1 MPNVASSLLALAL
14 IAVVVIYSVYQ
25 GLLEWPTLLALCVGW
40 LAVSYALAFMGRFR
54 VVRVR
59 EQVRA
64 VTARLVDGMVKT
76 FYSADSRAF
85 VVSAAAIIKARCSG
99 HSIPNVILRTYRSE
113 GVEHL
118 EARWPAS
125 DSSAKTDTVLTFR
138 VDEAFD
144 DRWPDPAV
152 DHAHL
157 PVGDMVD
164 AFVLANLI
172 DDAARG
178 QAPWDAAV
186 ADHDEAHK
194 SIA

>member
-14 IAVVVIYSVYQ
+14 IAVAVIYSVYQ

-54 VVRVR
+54 VVLVR
-59 EQVRA
+59 EQVLA
-64 VTARLVDGMVKT
+64 VTARLVDGTVKT
-76 FYSADSRAF
+76 FYSANSRAF
-85 VVSAAAIIKARCSG
+85 VVRAGAIIKARCSG
-99 HSIPNVILRTYRSE
+99 DCIPNVILKAYRSD

-125 DSSAKTDTVLTFR
+125 GSGSTTDTVLTFR

-164 AFVLANLI
+164 AFVLADLI
-172 DDAARG
+172 DAAARG
-178 QAPWDAAV
+178 IAPWDAPQVHQAK
-186 ADHDEAHK
+186 ALE
-194 SIA
+194 SGS

>member
-1 MPNVASSLLALAL
+1 MPNLVPSLLALAL
-14 IAVVVIYSVYQ
+14 IAYAAIYSVYKDVA
-25 GLLEWPTLLALCVGW
+25 EWTTLLALCVGW
-40 LAVSYALAFMGRFR
+40 LAVSYALAFMGRFS

-59 EQVRA
+59 EPVLA
-64 VTARLVDGMVKT
+64 ATARLVDGTVKT
-76 FYSADSRAF
+76 FYSANSRAF
-85 VVSAAAIIKARCSG
+85 VVGAGAIIKARCSG
-99 HSIPNVILRTYRSE
+99 DRVPNVILKAYRSE

-125 DSSAKTDTVLTFR
+125 GTSAKTDTVLTFR
-138 VDEAFD
+138 VDQAFD
-144 DRWPDPAV
+144 DRWPDPSI

-164 AFVLANLI
+164 AFVLASLI